1 MKKKN
6 FNMKVSALAMA
17 TVLAVGSV
25 GVTAGQ
31 EKIYAATGQS
41 TISNVVSTENQKVL
55 VYYKRASNTSWT
67 NAYIHYKVNGAWTT
81 TPGMK
86 MTKESNGYWSF
97 SIDLEDSSSATV
109 CFNNGKGSWD
119 NNSGKNYK
127 VGAGTVEV
135 DQTKKTVTTLA
146 TPAPVKTDAPAT
158 QSPTPTATQTVTTA
172 SPTPTQVVTS
182 SPDVENNMVT
192 VYYKRSTNTSWADAY
207 VHYKVN
213 GVWTVSPGVKM
224 NFIEKGYWG
233 STISLGEYNSLTLCF
248 NNGKGAWDNNSKKNY
263 TIGTGVYLIDQ
274 SKKTVTKLAT
284 QAPATEAPTAEPT
297 QEPTVAPTE
306 VPTQE
311 PTVAPTVE
319 PTEVPTQEPTVA
331 PTVEPTVAPTQ
342 EPTVAPTVE
351 PTEVPTQE
359 PTVGPTVVPT
369 AEPTAT
375 PTVTPTIEPT
385 KEPTYVKMDATG
397 IEFNRAMGFVVSFF
411 GDCHLTYEELKHIQD
426 NPNYRDRL
434 SPSGVFEIVK
444 TQWAPVIGRS
454 ARVDLN
460 AEGTLQMYSLWDD
473 VVYIYDSTNSDYIK
487 LPEDCSHMFADLF
500 HLNCFCGIEYFDTSD
515 VKDMSYMFE
524 KVCGEPWYFNGGN
537 ENEQPFI
544 DLGNNFDTSNVE
556 NMTGMFYA
564 CGEGRGIRINLGQKF
579 DTSKVTNMSHMF
591 EFCGM
596 GQESEIYWSE
606 KFTTKNVRDMSYM
619 FHFSFGR
626 NQYIDLCDGF
636 DTSNVENMTS
646 MFEYCG
652 RSDMKEL
659 YLGKNFKLDSLKEA
673 NDMFNEFG
681 VNADYP
687 PCCVFLP
694 LESVGKIYQ
703 CGGNVSSKVVFCDAK

>member
-31 EKIYAATGQS
+31 EKVYAATSQS
-41 TISNVVSTENQKVL
+41 MISKVVSTENQKVL

-182 SPDVENNMVT
+182 SPDVENNIVT

-233 STISLGEYNSLTLCF
+233 STISLNKYNSLTLCF
-248 NNGKGAWDNNSKKNY
+248 NNGKGSWDNNSKKNY

-284 QAPATEAPTAEPT
+284 QAPATVAPTAEPTKEPTVAPTEVPT
-297 QEPTVAPTE
+297 QEPTVAPTAVPTTVPTTVPTA

-331 PTVEPTVAPTQ
+331 
-342 EPTVAPTVE
+342 
-351 PTEVPTQE
+351 
-359 PTVGPTVVPT
+359 PTVVPT

-434 SPSGVFEIVK
+434 STSGVLNIVK
-444 TQWAPVIGRS
+444 TEVAPVIGKS

-460 AEGTLQMYSLWDD
+460 AEGTLQMYSLWDN
-473 VVYIYDSTNSDYIK
+473 VVYLYDSTNSDYIK
-487 LPEDCSHMFADLF
+487 FPEDCSHMFANLS
-500 HLNCFCGIEYFDTSD
+500 HLQWFAWNECYDISD

-524 KVCGEPWYFNGGN
+524 KVCGDPWYFDG
-537 ENEQPFI
+537 EEWQPFV
-544 DLGNNFDTSNVE
+544 DLGTDFDTSNVE

-564 CGEGRGIRINLGQKF
+564 CGECRGVRLNLGAKF

-591 EFCGM
+591 EYCGM
-596 GQESEIYWSE
+596 GQESELYWSDN
-606 KFTTKNVRDMSYM
+606 FDTRNVRDMSYM
-619 FHFSFGR
+619 FHDSFWY
-626 NQYIDLCDGF
+626 NYSLKLCDEF
-636 DTSNVENMTS
+636 DTSNVVDMTS
-646 MFEYCG
+646 MFEGCG
-652 RSDMKEL
+652 RAGMTVIR
-659 YLGKNFKLDSLKEA
+659 LGKNFNTNSLEKADHLFEDLGSDV
-673 NDMFNEFG
+673 NDNCFVYIKPE
-681 VNADYP
+681 
-687 PCCVFLP
+687 CVGK
-694 LESVGKIYQ
+694 LESLGVTYPDYVIV
-703 CGGNVSSKVVFCDAK
+703 CEEV

>member
-17 TVLAVGSV
+17 TVLAFGSV

-31 EKIYAATGQS
+31 EKVYAATSQS

-97 SIDLEDSSSATV
+97 SVDLEESSSATV

-158 QSPTPTATQTVTTA
+158 QNPTPTATQTVTTA

-224 NFIEKGYWG
+224 NFIEKGYWV

-306 VPTQE
+306 APTAEPTQE
-311 PTVAPTVE
+311 PTVA
-319 PTEVPTQEPTVA
+319 PTEVPTQEPTVE
-331 PTVEPTVAPTQ
+331 PTVEPTQ
-342 EPTVAPTVE
+342 EPTVAPT
-351 PTEVPTQE
+351 T
-359 PTVGPTVVPT
+359 
-369 AEPTAT
+369 EPTAT

-397 IEFNRAMGFVVSFF
+397 EQFNMAMEYVSTYLGGNHLSYKDVKDDPGYYKTSCYNVFKFEKSEFPPALGK
-411 GDCHLTYEELKHIQD
+411 CPI
-426 NPNYRDRL
+426 
-434 SPSGVFEIVK
+434 
-444 TQWAPVIGRS
+444 
-454 ARVDLN
+454 VDLN
-460 AEGTLQMYSLWDD
+460 DEGTLQLFSYHDEA
-473 VVYIYDSTNSDYIK
+473 VYLYDATNSDYIK
-487 LPEDCSHMFADLF
+487 LPEDCSHMFANLS
-500 HLNCFCGIEYFDTSD
+500 HLESFGGIEYFDTSD

-524 KVCGEPWYFNGGN
+524 KVCGEPWYFNSGN

-544 DLGNNFDTSNVE
+544 DLGTKFDTSNVE

-564 CGEGRGIRINLGQKF
+564 CGECNGIRINLGQKF

-591 EFCGM
+591 EYCGM
-596 GQESEIYWSE
+596 NGESEIYWSE
-606 KFTTKNVRDMSYM
+606 KFNTKNVRDMSYM
-619 FHFSFGR
+619 FHFSFWR

-636 DTSNVENMTS
+636 DTSNVVDMTS

-652 RSDMKEL
+652 CLRMKEL
-659 YLGKNFKLDSLKEA
+659 ILGTNFKLDSLKKA
-673 NDMFNEFG
+673 GNMFNEFG
-681 VNADYP
+681 ATSDYP
-687 PCCVFLP
+687 LCKIYLP
-694 LESVGKIYQ
+694 TESVDKIFQ